1 MKCKSFL
8 KRCKVCSEENTP
20 QKKVCAKCGTDL
32 KCSRDAVNGYTLCAV
47 HGGPVPSRNFYG
59 VGTMKDGSSSSFPI
73 TRLAAKYNQ
82 MQSDGRVLSN
92 RATIEIIDVRIKQL
106 LDRVD
111 VEDAPERMSALYNLW
126 KEYEGYIERD
136 DKVNVVLARKSISET
151 FEKAFHDYQGWKQI
165 FEALDLRGKSVE
177 REVKTLTAIN
187 AFMTAE
193 QGYELTAKLFSIV
206 LRILK
211 DEPKKLKE
219 AQYEF
224 ARLIGESSD
233 NTAEGFVEENGGGGE
248 ASGGESGF
256 GDVD

>member
-1 MKCKSFL
+1 MKCKSFR
-8 KRCKVCSEENTP
+8 KRCKDCCEENVP
-20 QKKVCAKCGTDL
+20 RQEKCKKCEADMKCG
-32 KCSRDAVNGYTLCAV
+32 RDAVNGYTLCIG

-59 VGTMKDGSSSSFPI
+59 VGTMTNGKASSFPI

-92 RATIEIIDVRIKQL
+92 RAAIEIIDDRIKQL

-111 VEDAPERMSALYNLW
+111 VEDAPERMAFLNSLW
-126 KEYEGYIERD
+126 KDYLHYIETND
-136 DKVNVVLARKSISET
+136 EINMLISRKLISET
-151 FEKAFHDYQGWKQI
+151 FEKAYHDYQGWKQI